1 MAKPLSPDLRR
12 RVLETVA
19 EGLSYRAAAER
30 FRVSV
35 DSIVEWRKLEREQG
49 HPGRRPMGGDTRSW
63 KIEAERDTVLGILGE
78 NPDLTLAELR
88 RALAARGLDFAR
100 GPDTELPQAPRHRP
114 AQARAAPQAQTGCPD
129 GLSRRGPRLLASWS
143 DICNPAPCRRA
154 HLPCPSQPDAFTVPV
169 LAAWGPTARLFK
181 SKSWSRFQSA
191 SRPPPSRGLKGI

>member
-35 DSIVEWRKLEREQG
+35 DSIVEWRRLERERG

-63 KIEAERDTVLGILGE
+63 KIEAERDAVLGILDE
-78 NPDLTLAELR
+78 NPDFTLAELR

-100 GPDTELPQAPRHRP
+100 GPIRNFLR
-114 AQARAAPQAQTGCPD
+114 
-129 GLSRRGPRLLASWS
+129 RRGIVQRKHGRPRRRKP
-143 DICNPAPCRRA
+143 PAR
-154 HLPCPSQPDAFTVPV
+154 T
-169 LAAWGPTARLFK
+169 G
-181 SKSWSRFQSA
+181 
-191 SRPPPSRGLKGI
+191 